1 MLGGCRQSKNAEA
14 KVIDGKSMSV
24 AEALQIPAR
33 AVRVGLRLENIVFLL
48 AALLVFWLIALP
60 LIMLLMM
67 SFRVGTPLNLGPWSI
82 ENYQVTYT
90 SLITYQTLLN
100 TLIYAV
106 VSVGLSML
114 QAIVLAW
121 LIERTDMPLRTLAW
135 ALIILPIGLPSM
147 LSAVAW
153 ILLLNPTVGIINV
166 ALRDCLQFFGM
177 HLERGPF
184 NIYTLWGMIFV
195 NSIVG
200 TSTFMLVVGAFRMM
214 NRELEDAAQTSGA
227 SKWKTFRRVT
237 LGVMLPSL
245 SVAAVYKLASD
256 FNDMDIPLLLGLQ
269 ERVFVVATLVFYS
282 ALFRSPP
289 EWALATAVASPLVLL
304 SIGMTYLYFRLI
316 VNQARAQKYA
326 TVTGKIIPA
335 RRVKLGQWRFA
346 AFGAFVFHFLI
357 STGLPLAT
365 LFYASL
371 LPSYRPPSAEVLGI
385 LSFNKYIEILTR
397 ASFAR
402 QLTNSI
408 VLGTLTATMT
418 MVLALLIS
426 WIVVR
431 SRARGRFLLDACVF
445 VPYVLPGSV
454 IAIGLM
460 FTYLNPS
467 FRWIPVYGSL
477 WILALGMGVG
487 GLPFATRLLNGA
499 LTHVHAELEEAA
511 RVSGA
516 RRLTAL
522 VRITL
527 PIVLP
532 TFVTGWL
539 WGFIHGMR
547 SMTVPLM
554 LSNPKTETLGV
565 LLFHLIDREGDFAGA
580 AALGMLLVLMTGL
593 VAVLS
598 RRVFARSLGAEK

>member
-1 MLGGCRQSKNAEA
+1 MN
-14 KVIDGKSMSV
+14 V
-24 AEALQIPAR
+24 AEALQTPVR
-33 AVRVGLRLENIVFLL
+33 AIKLGLRLETVAFFLV
-48 AALLVFWLIALP
+48 AMVVFWLIALP
-60 LIMLLMM
+60 LLMIVMM
-67 SFRVGTPLNLGPWSI
+67 SLRIGTPLDLGPWSW
-82 ENYQVTYT
+82 ENYWVTYT
-90 SLITYQTLLN
+90 SSITYQTLLN

-106 VSVGLSML
+106 VSVALSML
-114 QAIVLAW
+114 QAILLAW

-135 ALIILPIGLPSM
+135 AMIILPIGLPSM

-153 ILLLNPTVGIINV
+153 ILLLNPTVGMINV
-166 ALRDCLQFFGM
+166 ALREGLQFLGV

-184 NIYTLWGMIFV
+184 NIYTLSGMIFV

-227 SKWKTFRRVT
+227 NRWKTFHRVT
-237 LGVMLPSL
+237 LGVMLPAL

-269 ERVFVVATLVFYS
+269 ERVFVVSTLVFYS
-282 ALFRSPP
+282 ALFRTPP
-289 EWALATAVASPLVLL
+289 EWGLATAVSSPLVLL
-304 SIGMTYLYFRLI
+304 SVGMTYLYFRLI
-316 VNQARAQKYA
+316 IRQARAHKYA

-335 RRVKLGQWRFA
+335 RRVRLGRWRAA
-346 AFGAFVFHFLI
+346 AFGVFLLHFLI

-371 LPSYRPPSAEVLGI
+371 LPSYRPLSWEALGLVS
-385 LSFNKYIEILTR
+385 LSKYSEIVTR
-397 ASFAR
+397 SSFLL

-408 VLGTLTATMT
+408 LLGTITATTT

-426 WIVVR
+426 WMVIR
-431 SRARGRFLLDACVF
+431 SRAPGRFFLDACVF

-467 FRWIPVYGSL
+467 FRWIPVYGSI
-477 WILALGMGVG
+477 WILGLGMSIG

-499 LTHVHAELEEAA
+499 LTQVHAELEEAA

-522 VRITL
+522 CRVTL

-565 LLFHLIDREGDFAGA
+565 LLFHLIDREGDFAA
-580 AALGMLLVLMTGL
+580 ASALGMLLVVATGA
-593 VAVLS
+593 VAIFS
-598 RRVFARSLGAEK
+598 RKIFQRSLGAEK